1 MNHQL
6 LIGYADRH
14 TFLNHLSGSTKLLCF
29 VGLSIIGMMT
39 FDTRYLL
46 AIMALSL
53 VLFHFSKIKWHEIS
67 FVLSV
72 ILGFSVLNLVMVY
85 VFAPHYGVSIYGSEH
100 LLLGRSDAWF
110 NLTTE
115 QLFYE
120 FNLLLKYTF
129 MVPLALIF
137 LMTTN
142 PSEFAAS
149 LNKIGVSYRISY
161 SVAIALRY
169 IPDVQS
175 DYRTISLAQ
184 QARGFE
190 ISKKAK
196 FMTRV
201 KGGVQILLPLIF
213 SSLDRIEVISQAME
227 LRRFGKGKKRTWYMA
242 QRFKRNDYLSLI
254 IVGFLILIGIYLFK
268 VNGGRFWNPFKP

>member
-6 LIGYADRH
+6 LIGYDDRH
-14 TFLNHLSGSTKLLCF
+14 TFLNRLSGSTKLLCF

-39 FDTRYLL
+39 YDTRYLL
-46 AIMALSL
+46 GIMLLSL
-53 VLFHFSKIKWHEIS
+53 VLFHFSKIHWHDVS
-67 FVLSV
+67 FILSV
-72 ILGFSVLNLVMVY
+72 ILGFSALNLLMVY
-85 VFAPHYGVSIYGSEH
+85 VFAPHYGVSIYGTEH
-100 LLLGRSDAWF
+100 LLLGRSHAWF

-190 ISKKAK
+190 ISKKAS

-201 KGGVQILLPLIF
+201 RGGVQILLPLIF
-213 SSLDRIEVISQAME
+213 SSLDRIEIISQAME
-227 LRRFGKGKKRTWYMA
+227 LRRFGKGKRRTWYMA
-242 QRFKRNDYLSLI
+242 QRFKRNDYLALLV
-254 IVGFLILIGIYLFK
+254 VGALILLGIYLFK
-268 VNGGRFWNPFKP
+268 VNGGRFWNPFTA